1 MKIARKLPLGLAM
14 ALAFMLAAALFG
26 LWRMHAS
33 VDELTGPIADAVD
46 SERQADAVF
55 LEFRGQVQEWKNVL
69 LRGGDP
75 EQLKKYWS
83 AFEKAEGQV
92 AKRSATLREHLAPGQ
107 ARETLDQFVAS
118 HAELGRR
125 YRQGLEAF
133 RAASAD
139 PRVGDRAV
147 AGADRAP
154 LQQIDK
160 VSDLLQAES
169 AAASQAASVAAQR
182 ALWISL
188 TVMLAVTMAALAA
201 GVWFA
206 RSITRPLAQAVDA
219 AREVANGDLSAP
231 LPPASNDEVGELITA
246 LGDMQVS
253 LARVVG
259 TVRDNAGSVA
269 VASAQIAQGNADLSQ
284 RTEEQASAL
293 EESASSMEQLGS
305 TVKQNA
311 ENARTAEQLAR
322 EANAAAHRGG
332 EMFGRVVETMEGI
345 SDSSRRI
352 AEIIGVIDG
361 IAFHTNIHALNAAVE
376 AARAGEQGRGFAVV
390 AGEVRNLAQRS
401 AEAAREI
408 KGLIGTSV
416 ERVEQGRALVADS
429 SGTIEQIVQSINRVA
444 DVIAEISVAS
454 REQSDGIT
462 QVGEAITQIDHTT
475 QQNAALVE
483 ESAAAAESLKAQAAR
498 LTEAIAVFR
507 THGVAVV
514 PMPAAAAP
522 AAAQPARAPAAAG
535 PVPARWVGQERR
547 SPARA
552 TNVTRL
558 PAKPVPAPAIATGS
572 DDWEAF

>member
-1 MKIARKLPLGLAM
+1 MKIARKLPFGLGV
-14 ALAFMLAAALFG
+14 ALTIMLVAALFG
-26 LWRMHAS
+26 LWRMNGSIA
-33 VDELTGPIADAVD
+33 ELTGPIAEAVEN
-46 SERQADAVF
+46 ERRADAVF

-69 LRGGDP
+69 LRGGDA
-75 EQLKKYWS
+75 EALKKHWG

-92 AKRSATLREHLAPGQ
+92 ASRSAALRDRLSPGP
-107 ARETLDQFVAS
+107 ARESLEQFIAS
-118 HAELGRR
+118 HVELGRR
-125 YRQGLEAF
+125 YRQGLEAY
-133 RAASAD
+133 RAAAAD

-147 AGADRAP
+147 AGVDREP
-154 LQQIDK
+154 LKLIDK
-160 VSDLLQAES
+160 VSDILQTES
-169 AAASQAASVAAQR
+169 AAASEAAAAAAAR

-188 TVMLAVTMAALAA
+188 AVMGLVTLAALAA

-206 RSITRPLAQAVDA
+206 RGIARPLAQAVGA
-219 AREVANGDLSAP
+219 ARQVANGDLAAP
-231 LPPASNDEVGELITA
+231 LPPATADEVGELITA
-246 LGDMQVS
+246 LGDMQAS
-253 LARVVG
+253 LSRVVG

-269 VASAQIAQGNADLSQ
+269 IASAQIAQGNADLSQ

-305 TVKQNA
+305 TVKHNA
-311 ENARTAEQLAR
+311 ENASAAEQLAR

-352 AEIIGVIDG
+352 AEIIGTIDG
-361 IAFHTNIHALNAAVE
+361 IAFQTNILALNAAVE

-408 KGLIGTSV
+408 KSLIGTSV
-416 ERVEQGRALVADS
+416 ERVEQGRTLVADS

-454 REQSDGIT
+454 REQSDGIA

-483 ESAAAAESLKAQAAR
+483 QSAAAAESLKAQAAR

-507 THGVAVV
+507 TQG
-514 PMPAAAAP
+514 AAP
-522 AAAQPARAPAAAG
+522 LATAAERVPAPAPVAA
-535 PVPARWVGQERR
+535 PKPAPSPARWVGQERR

-558 PAKPVPAPAIATGS
+558 PAKPIAVPAAASGT
-572 DDWEAF
+572 DDWETF